1 MIFLFFIFSFIL
13 GNETVT
19 GKVVDKNGDPIPLVM
34 VSNGEYHSVANQKGE
49 FKIKIDADNKLLI
62 FRSMGYKS
70 KVLKVDSNSNLEVV
84 LEEETYNLNEV
95 VVSALSAEDIIR
107 QAIDQIGKIYQ
118 IYPATTTYEY
128 GEKLNFQNAQSRE
141 DNFIERFLLFNRQI
155 DRYNGL
161 PNFEILNIKI
171 QEGNKEISY
180 LDSILY
186 QKKYFRNINSFFF
199 EASNI
204 PYFLTLNEMKRF
216 NYQLEDENSEVYKI
230 QFEGKSAKSEF
241 DGEIWINKDD
251 YGISYLKYWK
261 NSKALRAENL
271 KLNLMT
277 KIVDFKKIAFTKEEY
292 EIWNEKDISNRYIL
306 KSSISRVESNYK
318 KNDID
323 DIYLISNIK
332 LNLSSSPKITTNKD
346 GYTSEDDMFTLKVW
360 KMPVNKPKEHTYL
373 ISFDH

>member
-13 GNETVT
+13 GNETIT

-34 VSNGEYHSVANQKGE
+34 VTSGKYHTVANQQGE
-49 FKIKIDADNKLLI
+49 FKIKIDADNNTLN

-70 KVLKVDSNSNLEVV
+70 RVLNVNFTSNLEVV
-84 LEEETYNLNEV
+84 LEDEIYNLNEV
-95 VVSALSAEDIIR
+95 VVSALSAEEIIR
-107 QAIDQIGKIYQ
+107 LAIDQIGKIYQ
-118 IYPATTTYEY
+118 VYPATTTYEY
-128 GEKLNFQNAQSRE
+128 GEKLNFQNAQSGE

-161 PNFEILNIKI
+161 PNFEILHINT
-171 QEGNKEISY
+171 QVENKEIAY

-186 QKKYFRNINSFFF
+186 QKKYFRNMNSFFF

-204 PYFLTLNEMKRF
+204 PYFLTLNEIKRF

-241 DGEIWINKDD
+241 DGEIWVDKDD
-251 YGISYLKYWK
+251 YGISYVKFWK
-261 NSKALRAENL
+261 NAKALRSENL

-277 KIVDFKKIAFTKEEY
+277 KIVNFKKITFTKEEY
-292 EIWNEKDISNRYIL
+292 EIWNEKDKTGRYIL

-323 DIYLISNIK
+323 DVNLISNIK
-332 LNLSSSPKITTNKD
+332 LNLSSYPKITTNKV
-346 GYTSEDDMFTLKVW
+346 GYTSEHEMFSLKVW
-360 KMPVNKPKEHTYL
+360 KIPLIKPQEHTYL
-373 ISFDH
+373 ITFDH